1 MAVLR
6 VAFFTNVGLDS
17 AENGT
22 EEKERGS
29 DMKKKKV
36 NSILKGMAGVGVALG
51 GVSVLTDAD
60 LVYAAE
66 LEEELSEQE
75 EIPTLEQQ
83 ASQSAAEADSVSDAN
98 SISADDSNSEV
109 QSTSGSN
116 ADSTATSDLAVQSVS
131 NADSETASES
141 FSAVESTSESTASTI
156 ESMSGSI
163 SESAAS
169 ETSEY
174 KSLSE
179 VAYQIDS
186 LYHSASTA
194 FKEKHYDD
202 PYLEKLLSD
211 IAAAQEKAEATT
223 NSGSYYRAADK
234 LANLLIQYKFYQE
247 GYVDDIEYSNWVSDT
262 ASSKYVQ
269 NYVRVTY
276 KAEDGSTNYAY
287 FDYVT
292 EDADGNVLFGTK
304 DESNRAK
311 FDHIQLLEKTPIFE
325 NQASEGETKDEF
337 SFKTDTEGNIL
348 GYQLNGE
355 EISEG
360 TVEFVDEVSGKV
372 TSKKTTSVTGNNYR
386 GYTVTE
392 TTQELDEDGNVI
404 NTVEQAKRYDNLKKF
419 TGKGKVYFS
428 EADFN
433 NGNDDYHQKRSEL
446 TDAETKKSNVD
457 STVESLSKRASS
469 NSESNASLLSEIQGS
484 ASDSLDSAVSESIQ
498 ISASASDSAST
509 AKATSESNSTSAD
522 TSASA
527 ARSTS
532 EGNSTSA
539 ADSASTAK
547 ATSEENSTSA
557 SDSASTVRSLS
568 ESTSRVLRGSEG
580 EDQPSGDGGY
590 NRPASVT
597 APVAS
602 DTTEIADE
610 DVPLT
615 DGADLF
621 DDTDADD
628 VDAPVAD
635 DSDDAELTDIA
646 DEDVPLAVINEDDLT
661 ELPDE
666 DIPLSDNPETGDAMT
681 VTWLGTAA
689 AAVAGLFGARK
700 GRKRK
705 DDFES

>member
-83 ASQSAAEADSVSDAN
+83 ASQSAAEAESVSDAN

-131 NADSETASES
+131 TADSETASES

-194 FKEKHYDD
+194 FEEKNYDD
-202 PYLEKLLSD
+202 PYLEQLLSD

-223 NSGSYYRAADK
+223 NAGSYYRAADK

-247 GYVDDIEYSNWVSDT
+247 GYVGDIEYSQWVSDT
-262 ASSKYVQ
+262 ASTGYVQ
-269 NYVRVTY
+269 NYVRVMY
-276 KAEDGSTNYAY
+276 KAEDAEDGSTNYNYAY

-311 FDHIQLLEKTPIFE
+311 FDHIQLLEKAPIFE

-337 SFKTDTEGNIL
+337 SFETDTEGNIL
-348 GYQLNGE
+348 RYQLNGKD
-355 EISEG
+355 ITEG
-360 TVEFVDEVSGKV
+360 TVEIIDEVSGKV

-446 TDAETKKSNVD
+446 TDAETKKSNAD
-457 STVESLSKRASS
+457 SAVESLSKRAAS

-484 ASDSLDSAVSESIQ
+484 AQDSLDSAKSESVQ
-498 ISASASDSAST
+498 ASGSSYG
-509 AKATSESNSTSAD
+509 
-522 TSASA
+522 SASA

-547 ATSEENSTSA
+547 ATSEGNSTSA

>member
-1 MAVLR
+1 
-6 VAFFTNVGLDS
+6 
-17 AENGT
+17 
-22 EEKERGS
+22 
-29 DMKKKKV
+29 MKKKKV
-36 NSILKGMAGVGVALG
+36 NSILKGMAGIGVTLG
-51 GVSVLTDAD
+51 GISVLTDAD

-66 LEEELSEQE
+66 LDEELSEQE
-75 EIPTLEQQ
+75 ETPALEQQ
-83 ASQSAAEADSVSDAN
+83 ASQSAAEAESVSNAN
-98 SISADDSNSEV
+98 SVSLDGSNSDVQTTSGSNADSAATSDSAV

-116 ADSTATSDLAVQSVS
+116 SDLAVASDSLVQSTS
-131 NADSETASES
+131 TADSGTASES
-141 FSAVESTSESTASTI
+141 YAAVESTSESNVSAV
-156 ESMSGSI
+156 ESMSGSM
-163 SESAAS
+163 SDSAAS

-194 FKEKHYDD
+194 FEEKHYND

-223 NSGSYYRAADK
+223 NAGSYYRAADK

-247 GYVDDIEYSNWVSDT
+247 GYVGDIEYSQWVSDRN
-262 ASSKYVQ
+262 VQ

-276 KAEDGSTNYAY
+276 IAKDGSTNYAY

-311 FDHIQLLEKTPIFE
+311 FDHIQLLEKAPIFE

-337 SFKTDTEGNIL
+337 SFETDTEGNIL
-348 GYQLNGE
+348 RYQLNGKD
-355 EISEG
+355 ISEG
-360 TVEFVDEVSGKV
+360 TVEFVDELSGKV
-372 TSKKTTSVTGNNYR
+372 TSKKTTTVTGNNYT

-392 TTQELDEDGNVI
+392 TTQELDENGDVT
-404 NTVEQAKRYDNLKKF
+404 NTVEQVKKYDILKKF
-419 TGKGKVYFS
+419 TGKGKKYFS

-446 TDAETKKSNVD
+446 TDAEEKKKEAD
-457 STVESLSKRASS
+457 SAVGSLSSRASL
-469 NSESNASLLSEIQGS
+469 NNESNASLLSEIQGS
-484 ASDSLDSAVSESIQ
+484 AMDSLDSAINE
-498 ISASASDSAST
+498 SASAAKAASESAST
-509 AKATSESNSTSAD
+509 AKSTSESNSTSAAN
-522 TSASA
+522 SASA

-547 ATSEENSTSA
+547 ATSEGNSTSA

-580 EDQPSGDGGY
+580 DDQPSGDGGY

-597 APVAS
+597 APIAS
-602 DTTEIADE
+602 DTTVTEIADE
-610 DVPLT
+610 DVPL
-615 DGADLF
+615 ADM
-621 DDTDADD
+621 ADD
-628 VDAPVAD
+628 VNVTADNEKVAPVAD
-635 DSDDAELTDIA
+635 EADSTEIM

-666 DIPLSDNPETGDAMT
+666 DIPLSANPETGDAMT

-689 AAVAGLFGARK
+689 AAVVGLFGA
-700 GRKRK
+700 GRGKKKK
-705 DDFES
+705 DESER